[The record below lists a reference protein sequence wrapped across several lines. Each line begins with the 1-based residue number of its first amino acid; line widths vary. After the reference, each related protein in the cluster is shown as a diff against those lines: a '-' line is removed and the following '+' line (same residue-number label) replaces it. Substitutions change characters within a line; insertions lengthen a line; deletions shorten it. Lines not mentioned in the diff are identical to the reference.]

1 MAYTQ
6 YEPTDWKNLPDE
18 STPIIEE
25 LLDKIE
31 QGINN
36 LQNNAIFYEVVGE
49 IDETTGEITL
59 YENTSTTSK
68 TN

>member
-1 MAYTQ
+1 MTYTP

-25 LLDKIE
+25 SLDKIE

-49 IDETTGEITL
+49 IDELTGNITL
-59 YENTSTTSK
+59 YDTASVSE
-68 TN
+68 